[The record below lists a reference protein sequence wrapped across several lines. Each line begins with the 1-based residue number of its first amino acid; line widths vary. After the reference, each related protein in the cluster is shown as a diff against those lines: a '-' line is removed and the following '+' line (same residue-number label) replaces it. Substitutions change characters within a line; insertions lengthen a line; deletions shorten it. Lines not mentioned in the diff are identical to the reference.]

1 MIIEDNRKKNATRF
15 KDLDLGD
22 AFIFN
27 NNLFIKIGSIDTYGY
42 GQAWCFGQNSL
53 YSAIDVE
60 TIIQKINA
68 KIVIYD

>member
-42 GQAWCFGQNSL
+42 GQAWCFEQNNL
-53 YSAIDVE
+53 YATIDVE
-60 TIIQKINA
+60 TIIKKVNA
-68 KIVIYD
+68 KIVICD